1 MTGSKLKIPPKLIVL
16 DLVGALLVAVGV
28 LNMMGEGGIEGV
40 VYFVVGLLL
49 MVPLITHILKSILWQ
64 KSGSINCSAL
74 NNAINHTIYD
84 HHTQLR
90 EYNNGI

>member
-49 MVPLITHILKSILWQ
+49 MVPLITHILKSIP
-64 KSGSINCSAL
+64 SGRNQ
-74 NNAINHTIYD
+74 D
-84 HHTQLR
+84 R
-90 EYNNGI
+90 

>member
-28 LNMMGEGGIEGV
+28 LKMMGEGGIEGV

-49 MVPLITHILKSILWQ
+49 MVPLITHILKSIP
-64 KSGSINCSAL
+64 SGRKQ
-74 NNAINHTIYD
+74 D
-84 HHTQLR
+84 R
-90 EYNNGI
+90 

>member
-1 MTGSKLKIPPKLIVL
+1 MTGSKLKIQPKLIVL

-49 MVPLITHILKSILWQ
+49 MVPLITHILKSIP
-64 KSGSINCSAL
+64 SGRNQ
-74 NNAINHTIYD
+74 D
-84 HHTQLR
+84 R
-90 EYNNGI
+90 

>member
-1 MTGSKLKIPPKLIVL
+1 MKIPPKLIVL

-49 MVPLITHILKSILWQ
+49 MVPLITHILKSIP
-64 KSGSINCSAL
+64 SGRNQ
-74 NNAINHTIYD
+74 D
-84 HHTQLR
+84 R
-90 EYNNGI
+90 